1 MPRNTYLYENR
12 LFTNKVRRSIILGE
26 EGKDRV
32 VLIKSLIY
40 VRVWKS
46 RLKGVLYKI

>member
-12 LFTNKVRRSIILGE
+12 LFTNKVRRSTILGE

-32 VLIKSLIY
+32 VLIKSESLEESLEGRAI
-40 VRVWKS
+40 
-46 RLKGVLYKI
+46 